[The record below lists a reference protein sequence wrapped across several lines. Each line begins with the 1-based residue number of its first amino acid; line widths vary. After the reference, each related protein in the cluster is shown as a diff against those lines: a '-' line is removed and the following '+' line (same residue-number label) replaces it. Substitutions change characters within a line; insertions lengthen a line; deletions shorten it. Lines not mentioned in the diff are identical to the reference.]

1 MVTVGGGVPIP
12 VPLTVLEM
20 VSPSV
25 AKAILVIARAGVVGA
40 NRTLTTWLA
49 PNPTSLNELPETM
62 LNGAD
67 VDTAPEA
74 VPPPVFDT
82 VKT

>member
-1 MVTVGGGVPIP
+1 MVTVGGVAVPVPIAIR
-12 VPLTVLEM
+12 EIA
-20 VSPSV
+20 SPSA
-25 AKAILVIARAGVVGA
+25 AKATFAVAVANVVGVK
-40 NRTLTTWLA
+40 RTLTTWLA